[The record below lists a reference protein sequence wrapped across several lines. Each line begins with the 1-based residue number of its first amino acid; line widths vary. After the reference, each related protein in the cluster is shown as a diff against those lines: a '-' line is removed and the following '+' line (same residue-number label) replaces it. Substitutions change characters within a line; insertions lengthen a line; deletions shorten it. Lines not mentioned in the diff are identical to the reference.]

1 MHPLAYIPSPE
12 PIPAAWWL
20 FEVLLL
26 ATFTAHILLV
36 NVVLG
41 GSAVAFIESLRER
54 QAPWARPFSAKIPT
68 ALALAVNF
76 GVAPLLFLQVLY
88 GHFVYTS
95 SVLMA
100 VFWLGVTGLAMLAY
114 YGLYLTVLRHESL
127 GRAKSLVL
135 GLTVLLL
142 LAVAF
147 VFSNNM
153 TLMLAPERWSAY
165 FARPDGTLL
174 NLGDPTLVPRWLH
187 FVTAS
192 LALGGLA
199 LAAWSKC
206 KANHSDET
214 ALAGVVRGMRWFSS
228 ATLVQLCVGLWFLF
242 SQPAAI
248 RSLFLGGGSL
258 HTAALGLAVALALAA
273 LYLGHRKRVWPTVW
287 VVAAT
292 VALMVCVRALLRA
305 AYLAPYFSPSEL
317 TVVSQ
322 PSPLLVFILSLLLAA
337 AAIAYM
343 LRLALRASAAPA
355 EDATNGEIED
365 AGESDDTAD
374 VRQAI
379 GAPREA

>member
-1 MHPLAYIPSPE
+1 MHPLTYIPSSE

-20 FEVLLL
+20 FEILLV

-41 GSAVAFIESLRER
+41 GGAIAFIESLRER
-54 QAPWARPFSAKIPT
+54 QASWARPFSAKLPT

-100 VFWLGVTGLAMLAY
+100 VFWLGLTGLVMLAY
-114 YGLYLTVLRHESL
+114 YGLYLAVLRHEAL
-127 GRAKSLVL
+127 GRVQSLVL

-147 VFSNNM
+147 VFDNNM

-199 LAAWSKC
+199 LAAWSRR
-206 KANHSDET
+206 KADHGDET
-214 ALAGVVRGMRWFSS
+214 ALDGVERGMCWFSS
-228 ATLVQLCVGLWFLF
+228 ATLVQLGVGLWFLL
-242 SQPAAI
+242 SQPAGI
-248 RSLFLGGGSL
+248 RSLFLGDSPL
-258 HTAALGLAVALALAA
+258 HTAALGLAMAVALAA
-273 LYLGHRKRVWPTVW
+273 LYLGHRGKVWPTVW
-287 VVAAT
+287 AVAVA
-292 VALMVCVRALLRA
+292 VALMSCVRALLRA
-305 AYLAPYFSPSEL
+305 ANLAPHFSPAEL

-337 AAIAYM
+337 AAIAYI
-343 LRLALRASAAPA
+343 LRLALRADVASTPH
-355 EDATNGEIED
+355 TTSGTLD
-365 AGESDDTAD
+365 AGDSAGAAD
-374 VRQAI
+374 VRHAI

>member
-20 FEVLLL
+20 FEALLV

-41 GSAVAFIESLRER
+41 GGAVVFIESLRER
-54 QAPWARPFSAKIPT
+54 RASWARPFSAKLPT

-100 VFWLGVTGLAMLAY
+100 VFWLGVTGLVMLAY
-114 YGLYLTVLRHESL
+114 YGLYLAVLRHDDL
-127 GRAKSLVL
+127 GTARSLVL
-135 GLTVLLL
+135 GLVVLLL
-142 LAVAF
+142 LATAF

-174 NLGDPTLVPRWLH
+174 NLGDPTLAPRWLH

-199 LAAWSKC
+199 LAAWSRR
-206 KANHSDET
+206 KADGGDEA
-214 ALAGVVRGMRWFSS
+214 ALDGLERGMRWFSS
-228 ATLVQLCVGLWFLF
+228 ATLVQLGVGLWFLF
-242 SQPAAI
+242 SQPGDI
-248 RSLFLGGGSL
+248 RSLFLGGSGL
-258 HTAALGLAVALALAA
+258 HTAALGLAVAVALAA
-273 LYLGHRKRVWPTVW
+273 LYLGHRGKVWPAVW
-287 VVAAT
+287 AVAVA
-292 VALMVCVRALLRA
+292 VALMSGVRALLRA
-305 AYLAPYFSPSEL
+305 AYLAPHFSPSEL
-317 TVVSQ
+317 SVVSQ
-322 PSPLLVFILSLLLAA
+322 PSPLLVFVLSLLLAA

-343 LRLALRASAAPA
+343 LRLALRAGVAPTP
-355 EDATNGEIED
+355 DTSGGHED
-365 AGESDDTAD
+365 AGEPDDTAD
-374 VRQAI
+374 VRHSI

>member
-20 FEVLLL
+20 FEALLV
-26 ATFTAHILLV
+26 ATFTLHILLV

-41 GSAVAFIESLRER
+41 GGAIAFVESLRER
-54 QAPWARPFSAKIPT
+54 RVPWARPFSAKLPT
-68 ALALAVNF
+68 VLALAVNF

-88 GHFVYTS
+88 GHFIYTS

-100 VFWLGVTGLAMLAY
+100 VFWLGVTGLVMLAY
-114 YGLYLTVLRHESL
+114 YGLYLTVLRHDAL
-127 GRAKSLVL
+127 GAARSLVL
-135 GLTVLLL
+135 GFVVLLL
-142 LAVAF
+142 LATAF

-199 LAAWSKC
+199 LAAWFRR
-206 KANHSDET
+206 KADQGDEA
-214 ALAGVVRGMRWFSS
+214 ALDGVARGMRWFSS

-248 RSLFLGGGSL
+248 RSLFLGESSL
-258 HTAALGLAVALALAA
+258 HTAALALAVALALAA
-273 LYLGHRKRVWPTVW
+273 LYLGHRGKIWPTVW
-287 VVAAT
+287 AVTAT

-305 AYLAPYFSPSEL
+305 AYLAPHFSPSEL
-317 TVVSQ
+317 TVVPQ

-337 AAIAYM
+337 AAIVYM
-343 LRLALRASAAPA
+343 LRLALRAGAAPEPDTSGTLDDSDESA
-355 EDATNGEIED
+355 DAD
-365 AGESDDTAD
+365 D